1 MTTAHR
7 LRLLGAAADRELRRD
22 ILPYWATRAV
32 DAGQGGFFG
41 AIAVDGR
48 PDPNAGK
55 GGVLNARILW
65 TFSAAFR
72 HRPEPLYRQIADR
85 AFHYLLEHFW
95 DPEHSGLYW
104 EVDHRG
110 QMLLGRK
117 QTYGQAFGIYAL
129 AEYFRAT
136 GVQEALD
143 RANRLFDDIE
153 TRALDPVSGGYWEA
167 RGRDWQTIEDIRL
180 SEIDLNAPFS
190 MNNHLH
196 LLEAYTTLALASEE
210 ARPRARLRALLELML
225 DRFVDAESG
234 HLILFFDEQWRSMS
248 KVISY
253 GHDIEAS
260 WLICEAAAVLG
271 DPTLEARATT
281 AAVKMADAVL
291 AAGFDTERGG
301 IYIERG
307 PDGHLDT
314 NKDWW
319 PQAEALVGFLNAY
332 RISGRAEH
340 FEAAAKTWDFI
351 DAFVID
357 HGAGEWY
364 TRVSREGV
372 PVPDLGKAD
381 FWKCPYH
388 NARAMLETMERTRGL
403 ELTARR

>member
-32 DAGQGGFFG
+32 DSEQGGFFG

-85 AFHYLLEHFW
+85 AFNYLVEHFW

-153 TRALDPVSGGYWEA
+153 TRALDPVRGGYWEA
-167 RGRDWQTIEDIRL
+167 RGRDWQPIEDIRL

-196 LLEAYTTLALASEE
+196 LLEAYTTLTLASGE

-225 DRFVDAESG
+225 DRFVDAASG
-234 HLILFFDEQWRSMS
+234 HLILFFDEHWRSMS

-260 WLICEAAAVLG
+260 WPTPSSPPGSTPSEAVSTSSG
-271 DPTLEARATT
+271 ARTATST
-281 AAVKMADAVL
+281 
-291 AAGFDTERGG
+291 
-301 IYIERG
+301 
-307 PDGHLDT
+307 
-314 NKDWW
+314 
-319 PQAEALVGFLNAY
+319 
-332 RISGRAEH
+332 
-340 FEAAAKTWDFI
+340 
-351 DAFVID
+351 
-357 HGAGEWY
+357 
-364 TRVSREGV
+364 
-372 PVPDLGKAD
+372 
-381 FWKCPYH
+381 
-388 NARAMLETMERTRGL
+388 RTRTGGH
-403 ELTARR
+403 RRRRWWASSTHIGSRGERSTSRPRRRRGTSSTPS